1 MDTLMPV
8 SALNASTI
16 CWGMYSDQQKM
27 WRAFSASLV
36 DSPLREAA
44 GDAGLA
50 AAGLGEAGGVAPGG
64 AGVFSQPKNAST
76 AKNGSTTRRAIS
88 FMSFFD
94 E

>member
-36 DSPLREAA
+36 DSAL
-44 GDAGLA
+44 GVGVGNAGLA
-50 AAGLGEAGGVAPGG
+50 AAGLGVAGGVAGG